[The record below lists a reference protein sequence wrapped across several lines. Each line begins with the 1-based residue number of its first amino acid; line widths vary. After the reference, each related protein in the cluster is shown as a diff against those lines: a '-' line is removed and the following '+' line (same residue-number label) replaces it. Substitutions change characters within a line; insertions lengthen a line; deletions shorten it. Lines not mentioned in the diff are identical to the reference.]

1 MKKFRF
7 SKRFAKIRQNLS
19 VDLDFN
25 KRRSISLGDFIKI
38 LWPILKS
45 LKSVTMYPC
54 NLVRVGIAPIS
65 KKLTVNSQKTYF
77 PLFILSIITL
87 LNYSL

>member
-45 LKSVTMYPC
+45 LKSVTMYPRLR
-54 NLVRVGIAPIS
+54 LVIWSGLA
-65 KKLTVNSQKTYF
+65 LHQFQK
-77 PLFILSIITL
+77 
-87 LNYSL
+87 N